1 MIAVE
6 AFAAAVEGSAL
17 GSFARSSGWVYP
29 IANLVHLLGLVL
41 LVGGIGIVD
50 LRLAGAFR
58 TLPVAALSRA
68 LTPLAILGLICMAL
82 SGPVLFAADA
92 RSLIRSDYFQVKLLL
107 IGIALVNAAAFRWL
121 WSPAAGEV
129 TPVLRAMAIGSILL
143 WLTVAAL
150 GRLIAYA

>member
-1 MIAVE
+1 ME
-6 AFAAAVEGSAL
+6 TFAAAVEASAL
-17 GSFARSSGWVYP
+17 GGFARGSGWAYP
-29 IANLVHLLGLVL
+29 VANLVHLLGLVL
-41 LVGGIGIVD
+41 LVGGIGLVD

-68 LTPLAILGLICMAL
+68 LTPVAIVGLACMAL

-92 RSLIRSDYFQVKLLL
+92 RSLVRSDYFQLKLAL
-107 IGIALVNAAAFRWL
+107 IAVALANAAAFRWL
-121 WSPAAGEV
+121 WSPSAPEV
-129 TPVLRAMAIGSILL
+129 TPLLRGMAIGSILS

>member
-1 MIAVE
+1 LIPVE
-6 AFAAAVEGSAL
+6 AFAAAVEASAL
-17 GSFARSSGWVYP
+17 GGFARGSGWAYP
-29 IANLVHLLGLVL
+29 AANLVHLLGLVL

-68 LTPLAILGLICMAL
+68 LTPVGLLGLACLAL

-92 RSLIRSDYFQVKLLL
+92 ASLVRSEYFQVKLLL
-107 IGIALVNAAAFRWL
+107 IAIALANAAAFRWF
-121 WSPAAGEV
+121 WSPGAPDV
-129 TPVLRAMAIGSILL
+129 TPLLRGMAVGSILL